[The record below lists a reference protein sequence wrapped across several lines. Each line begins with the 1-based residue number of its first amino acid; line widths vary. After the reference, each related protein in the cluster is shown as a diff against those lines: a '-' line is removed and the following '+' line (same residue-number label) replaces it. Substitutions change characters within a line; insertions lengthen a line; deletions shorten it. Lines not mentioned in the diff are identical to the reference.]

1 MSETADALAL
11 RVATSMRA
19 LEGTGPAFGIVIE
32 EVREGYGRVSMEI
45 KPLML
50 NGHGNAHGGLIFTLA
65 DTAFAYACN
74 SRNQSAVAQQ
84 VSISYLRPA
93 GLGDTLTAE
102 ATETTLAGRSGTYHL
117 VVRNQKGEVV
127 ANAIGLARLVGG
139 SAIPEA

>member
-1 MSETADALAL
+1 MTESADALAL
-11 RVATSMRA
+11 RVAESLQAR
-19 LEGTGPAFGIVIE
+19 EGTGPAFGIAID
-32 EVREGYGRVSMEI
+32 EVREGYGRVSMAVRAD
-45 KPLML
+45 ML